1 MHYPKELGLWEIS
14 EMAIF
19 HFFSIHSKLYLGI
32 VFTTCTNQYFLFE
45 MYRLHKYTQKA
56 GENILPKPKSK
67 VRQSQWN
74 EIGKIPGLMNEMLIK
89 CAVESI
95 L

>member
-1 MHYPKELGLWEIS
+1 
-14 EMAIF
+14 
-19 HFFSIHSKLYLGI
+19 
-32 VFTTCTNQYFLFE
+32 

-89 CAVESI
+89 CSVESI